1 MCWNCPG
8 NPDETRATLIDLAI
22 SDDQRQILDAI
33 DSLAKPYSAVPLHDA
48 GFALTSDALDRELAD
63 NGFLDVIAMDLGAV
77 TAALV
82 VERLARLP
90 FAVEVAATALVRPL
104 LDPDLPRPLCLVE
117 QAQLHAPLRFLKP
130 GATVVV
136 VGDDGVRSFTAMPEH
151 IRDAGAEV
159 LFAYPMA
166 YISALPNE
174 MRRHDVSAG
183 IVRAAWRVGLAAEA
197 AGLLAGA
204 LASTVTY
211 ISERQQFG
219 RPLATFQALR
229 HRMAE
234 AQVLTN
240 GVYWLALKAASSGD
254 AGDAALAALHAQE
267 AAKRVTYDFHQFLG
281 AMGMTLEHPLHL
293 WTYRLKALTSEQ
305 GGRGEQALAAAAA
318 IWGV

>member
-1 MCWNCPG
+1 M
-8 NPDETRATLIDLAI
+8 DLAL

-33 DSLAKPYSAVPLHDA
+33 DSLAKPYATVPQHDC
-48 GFALTSDALDRELAD
+48 GFALVSDALDRELAD
-63 NGFLDVIAMDLGAV
+63 NGFLDVIAMDLGAA
-77 TAALV
+77 TAVLV
-82 VERLARLP
+82 VERLAQLP
-90 FAVEVAATALVRPL
+90 FAVEAAATALVRPL

-117 QAQLHAPLRFLKP
+117 EGRLHAPLRFLQP

-136 VGDDGVRSFTAMPEH
+136 VGANSVHSFTAEPQH
-151 IRDAGAEV
+151 IRDAGEEV

-166 YISALPNE
+166 YLAGLPSE
-174 MRRHDVSAG
+174 MRHHDITADA
-183 IVRAAWRVGLAAEA
+183 VRAAWRTGLAAEA

-204 LASTVTY
+204 LTSTVTY
-211 ISERQQFG
+211 ISDRQQFG

-267 AAKRVTYDFHQFLG
+267 AGKRVTYDFHQFLG

-293 WTYRLKALTSEQ
+293 WTYRLKALIAEL

-318 IWGV
+318 IWG